1 MSIQSVS
8 FMPTKPSKAI
18 LKKAAEEANTLKE
31 KAVYYGKEPIGELTA
46 PVRKDLRAIDLES
59 YATSHQQIN
68 TVEKDVSADELA
80 KAYRASKGSPEPK
93 V

>member
-8 FMPTKPSKAI
+8 FMSTKPSKAI
-18 LKKAAEEANTLKE
+18 LKKATEEANTLK

-46 PVRKDLRAIDLES
+46 PVRKDLRATDLES

-80 KAYRASKGSPEPK
+80 KAFRASKGIPEPK